1 MSKRIKPNAE
11 HRIVDGEV
19 ITASIDEK
27 IQRGREYSKEK
38 ANQSQAETEISSD
51 DVNDL
56 GDDIDPQASISEGLD
71 LSNQPEEK
79 EDSFMTRYKSYILWT
94 LLFIIVI
101 LVLFITRPNTDWQ
114 VERINDLQSEVSQ
127 LRQENNALESRV
139 QEQEESLVE
148 RIDTQV
154 NQALS
159 RVENKPIVTQADL
172 SAIQEQTQQQLTQL
186 QEKLAGLTG
195 QAGQQVEQALT
206 QLNQMAQNAQQELKP
221 TENQLNA
228 LKELEQKLQSQLNG
242 LGDKLTEL
250 FDFKTEQ
257 QVLTKQPPVL
267 KLDMP
272 LDSLQIQQWIVEI
285 NTQWILNGRVAET
298 QQQLLALEQAAS
310 LSDFIYTT
318 QLARLIGQDLGY
330 LKQLEDE
337 DLRNPLPDTQSIKNV
352 INQLTVKNMASPA
365 LQSGINRTDESNRT
379 SALDGLL
386 EKFSQLITVKKRPED
401 GSSSEVDSLL
411 INDVLLQRLSLL
423 VDRLDWGLQTH
434 SADTVKQAVAD
445 IKQFIQR
452 HYAKEFSEFTLLL
465 APFESVQFPRKNSL
479 AIMKLDEAVRE

>member
-11 HRIVDGEV
+11 HRIVDGEI
-19 ITASIDEK
+19 ITDSIDEK

-38 ANQSQAETEISSD
+38 ANKSHSENEISND

-71 LSNQPEEK
+71 LSSQPEEK
-79 EDSFMTRYKSYILWT
+79 DESIMVRYKSYILWI

-101 LVLFITRPNTDWQ
+101 LALFITRPNTDWQ

-139 QEQEESLVE
+139 LEQEETLIE

-159 RVENKPIVTQADL
+159 KAENKPIVTQADL

-186 QEKLAGLTG
+186 QEKLAGLSG

-206 QLNQMAQNAQQELKP
+206 QLNQMAQNAQQDLQP
-221 TENQLNA
+221 TEQQLNA

-242 LGDKLTEL
+242 LGDKLSEL
-250 FDFKTEQ
+250 FEFKAEQ

-285 NTQWILNGRVAET
+285 NTQWLLNGRVAET

-310 LSDFIYTT
+310 LSDFVYTT

-330 LKQLEDE
+330 LKQIED
-337 DLRNPLPDTQSIKNV
+337 DNLKNPLPDTQAIKEAV
-352 INQLTVKNMASPA
+352 NQLTVNNMAKPI
-365 LQSGINRTDESNRT
+365 LQSGKEPTDSNGGT

-386 EKFSQLITVKKRPED
+386 EKFSQMITVKKRPEE
-401 GSSSEVDSLL
+401 GASSEVDSLL
-411 INDVLLQRLSLL
+411 ISDVLLQRLSLL

-434 SADTVKQAVAD
+434 SETTVKQAVAD

-452 HYAKEFSEFTLLL
+452 HYAKEFSEFNLLL
-465 APFESVQFPRKNSL
+465 EPFESVEFPGKNSL

>member
-1 MSKRIKPNAE
+1 MSKRIIPNAE
-11 HRIVDGEV
+11 HRIVDDEV
-19 ITASIDEK
+19 ITDSIDEK

-38 ANQSQAETEISSD
+38 ANKSHSENEILND

-56 GDDIDPQASISEGLD
+56 GEGIDPQASISEGLD
-71 LSNQPEEK
+71 LSPQPEEK
-79 EDSFMTRYKSYILWT
+79 EDGFIIRYKSYILWT

-101 LVLFITRPNTDWQ
+101 LALFITRPNTDWQ
-114 VERINDLQSEVSQ
+114 VERIKDLQSEVSQ

-139 QEQEESLVE
+139 QEQEETLIE

-159 RVENKPIVTQADL
+159 KAENKPIVTQADL
-172 SAIQEQTQQQLTQL
+172 SAIQEQTQKQLTQL
-186 QEKLAGLTG
+186 QEKLEGLSG

-206 QLNQMAQNAQQELKP
+206 QLNQMAQNAQQDLQP
-221 TENQLNA
+221 TEQQLNA
-228 LKELEQKLQSQLNG
+228 LKELEQKFQIQLNG
-242 LGDKLTEL
+242 LGDKLSEL
-250 FDFKTEQ
+250 FEFKTEQ

-285 NTQWILNGRVAET
+285 NTQWLLNGRVAET

-310 LSDFIYTT
+310 LSDFVYTT

-330 LKQLEDE
+330 LKQLADAN
-337 DLRNPLPDTQSIKNV
+337 LRTPLPNTQTVKEAV
-352 INQLTVKNMASPA
+352 RKLTVNNMAKPA
-365 LQSGINRTDESNRT
+365 PQSGTNSKDANGEV

-386 EKFSQLITVKKRPED
+386 EKFGQMITVKKRPEE
-401 GSSSEVDSLL
+401 GASSEVDSLL
-411 INDVLLQRLSLL
+411 MSDVLLQRLSLL

-452 HYAKEFSEFTLLL
+452 HYAKEFSEFNLLL
-465 APFESVQFPRKNSL
+465 EPFESVEFPSKNSL
-479 AIMKLDEAVRE
+479 AIMTLDEAVRE

>member
-19 ITASIDEK
+19 ITDSIDEK

-38 ANQSQAETEISSD
+38 ANKSHSENEISND
-51 DVNDL
+51 DIYDL
-56 GDDIDPQASISEGLD
+56 GEDIDPQASISEGLD

-79 EDSFMTRYKSYILWT
+79 EEGFIIRYKSYILWT

-101 LVLFITRPNTDWQ
+101 LALFITRPNTDWQ

-139 QEQEESLVE
+139 QEQEQTLIE

-159 RVENKPIVTQADL
+159 KTENKPVVTQADL
-172 SAIQEQTQQQLTQL
+172 SAIQEQTQKQLTQL
-186 QEKLAGLTG
+186 QEQLAGLSG

-206 QLNQMAQNAQQELKP
+206 QLNQMAQNAQQEIQP
-221 TENQLNA
+221 TEQQLNA
-228 LKELEQKLQSQLNG
+228 LKELKEKFQTQLNG
-242 LGDKLTEL
+242 LGDKLSEL
-250 FDFKTEQ
+250 FEFKAEQ

-285 NTQWILNGRVAET
+285 NTQWLLNGRVAET

-310 LSDFIYTT
+310 LSDFVYTT

-330 LKQLEDE
+330 LKQLADANS
-337 DLRNPLPDTQSIKNV
+337 RNPLPNTQTVKEAV
-352 INQLTVKNMASPA
+352 RKLTVNNMATPA
-365 LQSGINRTDESNRT
+365 PQYDANASHANGEG

-386 EKFSQLITVKKRPED
+386 EKFGQMITVKKRPEE
-401 GSSSEVDSLL
+401 GASSEVDSLL
-411 INDVLLQRLSLL
+411 ISDVLLQRLSLL

-434 SADTVKQAVAD
+434 STDTVKQAVED

-452 HYAKEFSEFTLLL
+452 HYAKEFSEFNLLL
-465 APFESVQFPRKNSL
+465 APFESVEFPSKNSL

>member
-19 ITASIDEK
+19 ITDSIDEK

-38 ANQSQAETEISSD
+38 ASKSQAEIEVSND

-71 LSNQPEEK
+71 LLNQPEEK
-79 EDSFMTRYKSYILWT
+79 QDGFILRYKSYILWS

-139 QEQEESLVE
+139 QEQEDSLIE

-159 RVENKPIVTQADL
+159 KAENKPIVTQADL
-172 SAIQEQTQQQLTQL
+172 SAIKEQTQQQLIQL
-186 QEKLAGLTG
+186 QDKLTGLTG

-206 QLNQMAQNAQQELKP
+206 QLNQMAQNAQQELQP
-221 TENQLNA
+221 TEQQLNA
-228 LKELEQKLQSQLNG
+228 LKELEQKFQTQLNG

-250 FDFKTEQ
+250 FEFKAEQ

-285 NTQWILNGRVAET
+285 NTQWLLNGRVAET

-310 LSDFIYTT
+310 LSDFVYTT

-330 LKQLEDE
+330 LKQLEDNA
-337 DLRNPLPDTQSIKNV
+337 LRSPLPDTQIIKEAV
-352 INQLTVKNMASPA
+352 DQLTVNNMAKPA
-365 LQSGINRTDESNRT
+365 PQTGINTSDANDGA

-386 EKFSQLITVKKRPED
+386 EKFSQMITVKKRPEE
-401 GSSSEVDSLL
+401 GAASEVDSLL
-411 INDVLLQRLSLL
+411 ISDVLLQRLSLL

-445 IKQFIQR
+445 IKQFIKR
-452 HYAKEFSEFTLLL
+452 HYAKEFSEFNLLL
-465 APFESVQFPRKNSL
+465 EPFESVQFPSKNSL

>member
-38 ANQSQAETEISSD
+38 ANQSQAEIEISRD

-79 EDSFMTRYKSYILWT
+79 EDGFMIRYKSYILWT

-159 RVENKPIVTQADL
+159 RAENKPIVTQSDL

-195 QAGQQVEQALT
+195 QTGQQVEQALT
-206 QLNQMAQNAQQELKP
+206 QLNQMAQNAQQDLKP
-221 TENQLNA
+221 TEKQLNA

-250 FDFKTEQ
+250 FDFKAEQ

-285 NTQWILNGRVAET
+285 NTQWILNGRSAET

-310 LSDFIYTT
+310 LSDFVYTT

-337 DLRNPLPDTQSIKNV
+337 GLRNPLPDTRSLKKV
-352 INQLTVKNMASPA
+352 INLLTVKNMARSSV
-365 LQSGINRTDESNRT
+365 QSGVNSPDAIGCV
-379 SALDGLL
+379 SALYGL
-386 EKFSQLITVKKRPED
+386 
-401 GSSSEVDSLL
+401 
-411 INDVLLQRLSLL
+411 
-423 VDRLDWGLQTH
+423 
-434 SADTVKQAVAD
+434 
-445 IKQFIQR
+445 
-452 HYAKEFSEFTLLL
+452 
-465 APFESVQFPRKNSL
+465 
-479 AIMKLDEAVRE
+479 

>member
-11 HRIVDGEV
+11 HRIVDGEI
-19 ITASIDEK
+19 ITDSIDEK

-38 ANQSQAETEISSD
+38 ASKSQAEIEVSND

-56 GDDIDPQASISEGLD
+56 GDDIDPQTSISEGLD
-71 LSNQPEEK
+71 LSHEPEEK
-79 EDSFMTRYKSYILWT
+79 EEGFMIRYKSYILWI

-101 LVLFITRPNTDWQ
+101 LALFITRPNTDWQ

-127 LRQENNALESRV
+127 LRQENNALELRV
-139 QEQEESLVE
+139 QEQEETLVD
-148 RIDTQV
+148 RVDTQV

-159 RVENKPIVTQADL
+159 KAENKPLVTQADL
-172 SAIQEQTQQQLTQL
+172 SAIQEKTEQQITQL
-186 QEKLAGLTG
+186 QEKLASLSG

-206 QLNQMAQNAQQELKP
+206 QLNQMAQNAQQDLQP
-221 TENQLNA
+221 TEQQLNA

-242 LGDKLTEL
+242 LGDKLGEL
-250 FDFKTEQ
+250 FEFKAEQ

-285 NTQWILNGRVAET
+285 NTQWLLNGRVAET
-298 QQQLLALEQAAS
+298 EQQLLALEQAAS
-310 LSDFIYTT
+310 LSDFVYTT

-330 LKQLEDE
+330 LKQLED
-337 DLRNPLPDTQSIKNV
+337 DSLKNPMPSTQTIKETVNK
-352 INQLTVKNMASPA
+352 LTVNNMAKPA
-365 LQSGINRTDESNRT
+365 LQPTNNALEANDGA

-386 EKFSQLITVKKRPED
+386 DKFSQMITVKKRPEE
-401 GSSSEVDSLL
+401 GASSEVDSLL
-411 INDVLLQRLSLL
+411 ISDVLLQRLSLL
-423 VDRLDWGLQTH
+423 VDRLDWGLQIH
-434 SADTVKQAVAD
+434 SETTVKQAVTD

-452 HYAKEFSEFTLLL
+452 HYAKEFSEFNLLL
-465 APFESVQFPRKNSL
+465 EPFESLEFPSKNSL
-479 AIMKLDEAVRE
+479 AIMKLDEAVDE